1 MRAVSEDQSHAPVLP
16 EQLLARLL
24 LDPMFRPSVSND
36 GADGVDVSR
45 VVDTLVNSPGF
56 GTRCMMGDPI
66 PNFPCSSRGSEWATP
81 PVDPSIADIFLN
93 GNWSMSNPSPS
104 CQCSTP
110 ERSLMLPDCPP
121 GAGGLPPPQRIQNTT
136 DTLLDLTGRNVTDFL
151 VKTYKDSGR
160 TRYGGISVGGVNSQ
174 VLLTE
179 EEIKAVIGDLRN
191 LLGSFL
197 GNGTDRIFQSA
208 ETLLK
213 RMGTRNNVK
222 VWFYNQAWHSVVSFL
237 SVANNAIL
245 RGNLSTPE
253 EARRYGISVSNHPLN
268 LTKEQL
274 SNAAM

>member
-1 MRAVSEDQSHAPVLP
+1 
-16 EQLLARLL
+16 
-24 LDPMFRPSVSND
+24 
-36 GADGVDVSR
+36 
-45 VVDTLVNSPGF
+45 
-56 GTRCMMGDPI
+56 MMGDPI

-121 GAGGLPPPQRIQNTT
+121 GAGGLPPPQRTQNTT

-151 VKTYKDSGR
+151 VKTYKDLGR

-222 VWFYNQAWHSVVSFL
+222 VRH
-237 SVANNAIL
+237 
-245 RGNLSTPE
+245 
-253 EARRYGISVSNHPLN
+253 
-268 LTKEQL
+268 
-274 SNAAM
+274 